1 MKDFGFNFLL
11 VSRALRSVGVI
22 FMALAAPLYLS
33 GLGVGVVAIGVIY
46 LGITAF
52 NAALVLILGM
62 LGDRIGFKPILL
74 ISESITAVSASVIG
88 LDSGSIMLVALAMI
102 AGDLGGT
109 VGGLRGSFSPG
120 STALIANN
128 WREDEDRIKK
138 ISRLTTVGSLFS
150 ILGSSLMILHGSLQG
165 YVGSLQAF
173 RILFL
178 VSAGMLWL
186 SFACLFFVG
195 ENVRV
200 KKTTRLMKKS
210 SFRYIAR
217 VIVANAMNGIGL
229 GISIPLLPL
238 WFALRFHAGTG
249 EIGLLFTAANALTAA
264 GAYTAGIIRNRF
276 EMVRLAGYTRSMSG
290 GVLML
295 MAFSPLLPIAAAF
308 YLLRQLVM
316 SLGAPARSAV
326 MVRGVNAED
335 YGTATSFQ
343 GVANR
348 LSQGSSGLSGYLMS
362 ISLPAPLFIGGLF
375 QVAGGIA
382 YAKLLGKPKRE

>member
-1 MKDFGFNFLL
+1 
-11 VSRALRSVGVI
+11 VGVI

-74 ISESITAVSASVIG
+74 ISEFITAVSASVIG
-88 LDSGSIMLVALAMI
+88 LDSGSIMLIALAMI

-150 ILGSSLMILHGSLQG
+150 ILGSSLMILHGSLQS

-186 SFACLFFVG
+186 SFASLFFVG
-195 ENVRV
+195 ENVRI

-290 GVLML
+290 GVLIL

-362 ISLPAPLFIGGLF
+362 ISLPAPLFVGGLF